1 MSCVKIANI
10 IDTNIPI
17 QKLKQKSQLNISD
30 ISFGE
35 RSINRSLN
43 PILLINKIKNA
54 ETQAI
59 IIAANTI

>member
-10 IDTNIPI
+10 IDTNSPA
-17 QKLKQKSQLNISD
+17 QKLKQKSQPNISD

-43 PILLINKIKNA
+43 PVLFINKIKNA

>member
-1 MSCVKIANI
+1 MSCVKIANT
-10 IDTNIPI
+10 IDTSTPT

-35 RSINRSLN
+35 CSINWSLN
-43 PILLINKIKNA
+43 PVLLINKIKNA